1 VKHVISVVIASRL
14 ARMPDGR
21 LWLERALQSV
31 HNQTVMQDHPL
42 EVILGLDPGATPPDG
57 LLAQYSGLKSANAS
71 GPPGQ
76 AAALNAALGKVTG
89 DHVAFLEDD
98 DWWVP
103 LHLRQALK
111 ALGEFEFVSSSQR
124 VVDPLGSHVGVLGF
138 ATPSG
143 WVLPRALLDKVGPF
157 DHFFRLHLDNDWLGR
172 LNRVVRRRAHFIEN
186 TKGDTKAF
194 LAKRPDLVAL
204 LEQAKPAEVS
214 LLETAGKYTQV
225 VRTQNPEGGLER
237 SRTEAVLKERSRA
250 ELAAIE
256 AKYGHVP
263 W

>member
-1 VKHVISVVIASRL
+1 MISVVIPSRL

-31 HNQTVMQDHPL
+31 RNQTSVQGHGL
-42 EVILGLDPGATPPDG
+42 EVILGLDSGASPPDC
-57 LLAQYSGLKSANAS
+57 LLVQHPGLKSANAS
-71 GPPGQ
+71 GSPGQ
-76 AAALNAALGKVTG
+76 AAALNAALDIVTG

-103 LHLRQALK
+103 LHLRQSVE

-124 VVDPLGSHVGVLGF
+124 VVDPLGSHIGVLGF

-143 WVLPRALLDKVGPF
+143 WVLPRALLDKVGAF
-157 DHFFRLHLDNDWLGR
+157 EGSFRLHLDNDWLGR
-172 LNRVVRRRAHFIEN
+172 LNRIVRRRGHFIEN
-186 TKGDTKAF
+186 TKGDSKAF
-194 LAKRPDLVAL
+194 MAKRPDLGSL
-204 LEQAKPAEVS
+204 LEQAKPAAVS
-214 LLETAGKYTQV
+214 LLETPGPYTQV

-237 SRTEAVLKERSRA
+237 SRTDPVLKERSRV

-256 AKYGHVP
+256 AKYGCVP